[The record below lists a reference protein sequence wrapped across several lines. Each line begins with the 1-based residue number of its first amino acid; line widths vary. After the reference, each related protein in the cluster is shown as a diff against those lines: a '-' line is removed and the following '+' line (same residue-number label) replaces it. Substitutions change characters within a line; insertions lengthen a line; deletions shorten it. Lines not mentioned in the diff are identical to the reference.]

1 MIKQEPGGILVKQE
15 TKPVRIKQEPSSRP
29 NSRPSSANETKPIVG
44 PNNKQVKGPK
54 PASSKMAKPPA
65 SKAKKKAP
73 NPKPVK
79 KGPPQQGR
87 PTASIPKKSKAPKP
101 GNPKQKENGVIK
113 PAAKPKKGV
122 PKGVKKKLPKSGPP
136 KSGPPNSGPPN
147 SGPPRTR
154 RRRRVP
160 PPGGSKLP
168 IKQFVSHV
176 KVVKKVKGKGLDLMR
191 QHLSQLA
198 LGKEVRINGKIYYPH
213 EKFKT
218 GHRVKLESNSPIVT
232 GYSLSEDDDDDD
244 DTGDAESIIDVDAN
258 SESYS
263 EDDVEVVED
272 DSDVEEYEEGPVAGS
287 ILEPDDQEDDAMEDV
302 KIVNDDTNEEN
313 SSEMVEGDTEV
324 YDFEIETSGM
334 PVKEPVAKP
343 DPLGHESSSSNSS
356 LEVHSQAPD
365 KVPQELMI
373 QSDSKRPQRPV
384 SPAPAVGSRS
394 VIPPHIVDFEI
405 SDSDI
410 ERPSLPRNA
419 SPAPEPGLNKRVAG
433 QYDSSQRKRQRM
445 ERFASDNGSYS
456 SPPPMPSLLKPGEPF
471 VGFSQAL
478 EKSFLRLTSE
488 PNPANVRPQLV
499 LQRSLPFVL
508 NRYYSENLLYV
519 YINDQLKA
527 IRQDL
532 TIQHLKNQFTIH
544 VYQAHARIA
553 IENNDLG
560 EFNQCLSQL
569 FTLYEMDRA
578 KYERPE
584 FVVYKILY
592 MIITGNNPEINK
604 LRLRFLGSNPF
615 KHYKTSKSKC
625 IRPALELSA
634 AIISGDYFNIF
645 RLYRQISTKD
655 VPLALLLLKRNII
668 PKQRFLAL
676 STISKAFKK
685 LSLEYLT
692 AQLALDVDGIDINDF
707 LKAHDLIGCVNGSDI
722 DIAQAKPRI
731 FSILE
736 QGEYR
741 RIDIKGQV

>member
-1 MIKQEPGGILVKQE
+1 MIKQEPGGVLVKQE
-15 TKPVRIKQEPSSRP
+15 AKPVRIKQESSSVP
-29 NSRPSSANETKPIVG
+29 NSRPSSAKETKPKVG

-54 PASSKMAKPPA
+54 PANSKMAKPPA

-79 KGPPQQGR
+79 KGPLQHGK
-87 PTASIPKKSKAPKP
+87 PTASIPKKNNAPKS
-101 GNPKQKENGVIK
+101 GNPKQKENGVSK
-113 PAAKPKKGV
+113 PIPKPKKGV
-122 PKGVKKKLPKSGPP
+122 PKGIKKKPSKSVPL
-136 KSGPPNSGPPN
+136 KSGPPNTKNPPKRKRKVV
-147 SGPPRTR
+147 SS
-154 RRRRVP
+154 
-160 PPGGSKLP
+160 PGRNKLP
-168 IKQFVSHV
+168 IKQYVSHI
-176 KVVKKVKGKGLDLMR
+176 KVVKKVKGTSQDLKPN
-191 QHLSQLA
+191 HLAQLA
-198 LGKEVRINGKIYYPH
+198 MGQTVRINGKIYYPH

-218 GHRVKLESNSPIVT
+218 GDRVTLESNSPIVT

-244 DTGDAESIIDVDAN
+244 EDMGDAESIIDVDAN
-258 SESYS
+258 SEYS
-263 EDDVEVVED
+263 EDGVEVIED
-272 DSDVEEYEEGPVAGS
+272 PSDVENDEEVSNTGS
-287 ILEPDDQEDDAMEDV
+287 ALEADDQKDDAMEDV
-302 KIVNDDTNEEN
+302 KIVNDTNEEN
-313 SSEMVEGDTEV
+313 SSEMVEGDTKV
-324 YDFEIETSGM
+324 YDFEIETSGV

-343 DPLGHESSSSNSS
+343 DPLVHEASPSAPNTQSSNPAKTPSEQ
-356 LEVHSQAPD
+356 LE
-365 KVPQELMI
+365 I
-373 QSDSKRPQRPV
+373 QSDSKPPQKSV
-384 SPAPAVGSRS
+384 SPAPAVSSKRA
-394 VIPPHIVDFEI
+394 IPPHIVDFDI

-419 SPAPEPGLNKRVAG
+419 SPTPESGLNKRVAG
-433 QYDSSQRKRQRM
+433 QFDSSQRKRQRM
-445 ERFASDNGSYS
+445 ERFASDNGSDS
-456 SPPPMPSLLKPGEPF
+456 SPPPIPKPLQPGATF
-471 VGFSQAL
+471 VGTSQAL

-488 PNPANVRPQLV
+488 PNPANVRPQKV
-499 LQRSLPFVL
+499 LQKCLPFVL

-532 TIQHLKNQFTIH
+532 NIQHRKNQFTIH

-578 KYERPE
+578 KYETAE

-604 LRLRFLGSNPF
+604 LRLRFLGSNPS
-615 KHYKTSKSKC
+615 KHYKTFKWIK
-625 IRPALELSA
+625 PALDLSS

-645 RLYRQISTKD
+645 RLYRQISYED
-655 VPLALLLLKRNII
+655 VPLALLLLKRNIM
-668 PKQRFLAL
+668 PKQRFMAL

-685 LSLEYLT
+685 LSLEYLRV
-692 AQLALDVDGIDINDF
+692 QLALDVDGIDINEF
-707 LKAHDLIGCVNGSDI
+707 LKAHDLISCVNGSDI

-731 FSILE
+731 LSILE